1 MSFKHC
7 LIAGAAAFIC
17 AAAQAQTVGNLLDKG
32 AKQLMKEDYAA
43 MMPLRIRYQWPQGG
57 GEGDLV
63 FAGDGTLSGSEY
75 QFASSSE
82 SPAVG
87 TWTVDDSGKWCMKK
101 TMARWKVNTDKCFV
115 TYRQG
120 DDHYG
125 AAADS
130 DRSSRTSKYKSFG
143 K

>member
-1 MSFKHC
+1 MSLKFF
-7 LIAGAAAFIC
+7 LVASATALLGAT
-17 AAAQAQTVGNLLDKG
+17 AQAQTVGDLLDKG

-63 FAGDGTLSGSEY
+63 FAADGTLAGSEY
-75 QFASSSE
+75 QYASSSE

-87 TWTVDDSGKWCMKK
+87 TWTVDDTGKWCMKK
-101 TMARWKVNTDKCFV
+101 TMAKWKVNTDKCFI
-115 TYRQG
+115 TFRMG
-120 DDHYG
+120 DDYYG

-130 DRSSRTSKYKSFG
+130 DRSARTSKYKSYG